1 MSDRTDHRYHHLW
14 DDAIRGSLKG
24 QTMDATIYSLATGTT
39 VATGRVHTD
48 LSVWLIFILLGFSS
62 NHAADQ

>member
-1 MSDRTDHRYHHLW
+1 
-14 DDAIRGSLKG
+14 
-24 QTMDATIYSLATGTT
+24 MDATIYSLATGTT